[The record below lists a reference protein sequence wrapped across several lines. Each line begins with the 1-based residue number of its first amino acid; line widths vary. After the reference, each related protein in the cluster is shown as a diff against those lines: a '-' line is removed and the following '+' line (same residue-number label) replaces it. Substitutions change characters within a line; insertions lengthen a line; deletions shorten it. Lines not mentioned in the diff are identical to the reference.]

1 MLISNDIGG
10 GGGGGRSWKRGGFM
24 CGGTLRG
31 LAEVGG
37 ELGEP
42 PTKMVSALP
51 NTRP

>member
-1 MLISNDIGG
+1 MMVVVVVVVVEAGNG
-10 GGGGGRSWKRGGFM
+10 GGFM